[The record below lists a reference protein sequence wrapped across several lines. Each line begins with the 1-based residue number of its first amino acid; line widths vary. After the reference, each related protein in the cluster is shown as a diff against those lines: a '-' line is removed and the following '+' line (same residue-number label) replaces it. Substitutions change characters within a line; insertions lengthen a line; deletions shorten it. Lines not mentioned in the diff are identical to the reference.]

1 MSLEKFMCWLF
12 GIGFWAM
19 VLFLNVA
26 ISQRDDAREV
36 KARIGDSELVC
47 RVVTP

>member
-1 MSLEKFMCWLF
+1 MSLEKLMCWLF
-12 GIGFWAM
+12 GIGFWLM

-26 ISQRDDAREV
+26 LIQRDDAREV

-47 RVVTP
+47 RVVAP

>member
-1 MSLEKFMCWLF
+1 MTPEKLMCWLF
-12 GIGFWAM
+12 GMGFWVM
-19 VLFLNVA
+19 VLLLNVA